1 VDDNDAILST
11 VTDYWEGWFQG
22 RAERMERALE
32 PALTKT
38 GVGIDASG
46 GQITEVMTAED
57 MIGWTRDGVGVAAEP
72 AHYAFDLTI
81 NDVYHQIATV
91 TVRSGVYRE
100 YLHLVRT
107 SDGWKILNALYMRT
121 REDRPDIRAAS
132 TTAGSAG

>member
-1 VDDNDAILST
+1 MDDNDAILAT

-32 PALTKT
+32 PTLTKT

-57 MIGWTRDGVGVAAEP
+57 MIGWTRDGVGVAEEP
-72 AHYAFDLTI
+72 ADYTFELTI

-91 TVRSGVYRE
+91 TVRSGIYRE

-107 SDGWKILNALYMRT
+107 SGGWKILNALYMRT
-121 REDRPDIRAAS
+121 RED
-132 TTAGSAG
+132 